1 MEKSIV
7 KRYMRMY
14 LSLALTVLL
23 FAGCGSGKTEKS
35 SASPDLSPLT
45 LMDTAQMRP
54 SLLRTMRQFMAQFPA
69 HKAFILKSTGL
80 FKDEGMTSNGVNVH
94 NDIFLFCPAYQFAF
108 DGGEWSMEEC
118 YPSRYFMLDG
128 KVVFVPSR
136 VDGFMRQTPLKQAYD
151 GIVGKD
157 ASFSY
162 SDMRYLLVVH
172 GRDSVRVLPDLWDD
186 DIKPIVG
193 PVPRIKFKP
202 SIR

>member
-1 MEKSIV
+1 MEKSIFKSAV
-7 KRYMRMY
+7 RML
-14 LSLALTVLL
+14 LSLALTALL
-23 FAGCGSGKTEKS
+23 IAGCGSGKTEKS

-108 DGGEWSMEEC
+108 DGGEWSLGDC
-118 YPSRYFMLDG
+118 YPSRYFVLGG

-136 VDGFMRQTPLKQAYD
+136 SDGFMRQTPLKQAY
-151 GIVGKD
+151 GSIVGED
-157 ASFSY
+157 MGVGV
-162 SDMRYLLVVH
+162 SDKHYLLVVH
-172 GRDSVRVLPDLWDD
+172 GKDSVRVLPDLWDD